1 MRDVTA
7 LKQVKIIAFHN
18 FGKTEIFHRLCT
30 FSWTGTTSLPIPP
43 NSGKKQ
49 CYLQEHQPKTLWN
62 LHQKLSRFVSC
73 GPFSEAQLK
82 KAHSAPDV
90 HD

>member
-1 MRDVTA
+1 MHLLLDRNN
-7 LKQVKIIAFHN
+7 LSSN
-18 FGKTEIFHRLCT
+18 
-30 FSWTGTTSLPIPP
+30 PPP